1 MGKQCERCHKDLRFL
16 EQTLRSD
23 YPRLGIE
30 YSSVCGNC
38 HRTISAAVRQLEAIS
53 EGMHQACQKTFGI
66 DIRQADLGQLILLAG
81 AGLFEQVT
89 QWKDDQS
96 SFNQIFLGDE
106 RKVRSESDR
115 LYILIFRILRLDYAA
130 ALGYHGVDTLESFL
144 SYAAAHSRYFEDIG
158 ANYEKGGRRG
168 YADLLATENGLFVA
182 GVDAQN
188 FLLGLKPDD
197 QFRPRL
203 DAGGP
208 SFEVRVGGLKWPDIP
223 RSPVFYFT
231 RQRAAEDLER
241 FLSQT
246 DQRREE
252 AVRKKVAILLKN
264 INQEIEKDLT
274 DRIGGKKIEEMD
286 LDQVLLATTRIL
298 MDQPYEKVLDGN
310 EPEGLF
316 EKILK
321 SYYEPNLRRA
331 RILDHAQVEKH
342 LKDDFIILPDLE
354 VSQDAGSDRPAWGM
368 FGPKGYFVSYT
379 DQPDVFYEVRES
391 VPNDLYA
398 HNQKLVLGGKERLFL
413 DRGGLVSGSGSFHGP
428 SFYSKDPKV
437 MRALRRFFKKHEYAY
452 LRSEEERLRRQNPTL
467 RRSADTQAE
476 QLMVNFGLLPFVLT
490 DEYEALEEELR
501 KEDLLLRQYL
511 RRPGR
516 MTGPKAGRKKGSK
529 KAQARKNEAESTYA
543 KRVYHEFNRCAVNLQ
558 EEIRS
563 PEISPARVFLWEAV
577 NDELRKQGAAEWKR
591 VAGDL
596 IDPYRDTVESALRK
610 YLSRTDLPIESAYTL
625 GLFTLGLMGERILK
639 ETDYLAAYET
649 VRELYR
655 VLAPGSGGLIIRDE
669 AIQADAPEP
678 ETAEKTENTENATDK
693 LEDQQETQSSEVS
706 KPVSDEAEPD
716 DEDRDAHVVTQIL
729 KQMEARKASE
739 AKGEAQP
746 DDSAEQEVHDD
757 ENTPG

>member
-115 LYILIFRILRLDYAA
+115 LYILIFRILRLDCGA
-130 ALGYHGVDTLESFL
+130 ALGYYGVDTLESFL
-144 SYAAAHSRYFEDIG
+144 SYAAAHTRYFEDIG

-182 GVDAQN
+182 GVDRQN

-203 DAGGP
+203 DSGGP

-246 DQRREE
+246 DVRREE

-286 LDQVLLATTRIL
+286 LDSVLLATTRVL

-331 RILDHAQVEKH
+331 KILDHAQVEKH
-342 LKDDFIILPDLE
+342 LRDDFLILPDLE
-354 VSQDAGSDRPAWGM
+354 VSQDAKEAHPAWGM
-368 FGPKGYFVSYT
+368 FGPKGYFISRT
-379 DQPDVFYEVRES
+379 DEPGVFYEVRES
-391 VPNDLYA
+391 SPSDLYA
-398 HNQKLVLGGKERLFL
+398 HSQNLVLGGKERLFL
-413 DRGGLVSGSGSFHGP
+413 DRGGLIAGSGSFHGP

-437 MRALRRFFKKHEYAY
+437 MKALRRFFKKHEYAY
-452 LRSEEERLRRQNPTL
+452 LRSEEERLRRQNPSL
-467 RRSADTQAE
+467 RRSADLQAE

-490 DEYEALEEELR
+490 GEYEALEAELR

-511 RRPGR
+511 RRPGKPA
-516 MTGPKAGRKKGSK
+516 PKKKDGK
-529 KAQARKNEAESTYA
+529 ETPNSTYA

-558 EEIRS
+558 EEIKS

-577 NDELRKQGAAEWKR
+577 NEELRRQGAAEWKR

-596 IDPYRDTVESALRK
+596 IDPYRDTVESALKK
-610 YLSRTDLPIESAYTL
+610 YLMRTDLPIDSAYTL
-625 GLFTLGLMGERILK
+625 GLFTLGLMGEKILK

-655 VLAPGSGGLIIRDE
+655 VLAPGSGGLIIKEEAIKKEEPKEAPKEELRDE
-669 AIQADAPEP
+669 AKADEKTAPQTQKAESPEAEKSEEGAEEAKPGADAQKEEKPEDP
-678 ETAEKTENTENATDK
+678 AP
-693 LEDQQETQSSEVS
+693 S
-706 KPVSDEAEPD
+706 KDEAE
-716 DEDRDAHVVTQIL
+716 
-729 KQMEARKASE
+729 
-739 AKGEAQP
+739 GEASSG
-746 DDSAEQEVHDD
+746 DQEAQS
-757 ENTPG
+757 